1 MASRCLRWAKTGN
14 HIYFESSKTAQPSL
28 SLPADR
34 EVLPTSGKKSTPAIT
49 AAEGQLNGVFAR
61 VRGRLRG
68 RRLDS
73 GIRAGGTADPGE
85 HVMKDNRMQR
95 VKAVPIH
102 SP

>member
-1 MASRCLRWAKTGN
+1 M
-14 HIYFESSKTAQPSL
+14 
-28 SLPADR
+28 
-34 EVLPTSGKKSTPAIT
+34 PTSGKKSIPAIT